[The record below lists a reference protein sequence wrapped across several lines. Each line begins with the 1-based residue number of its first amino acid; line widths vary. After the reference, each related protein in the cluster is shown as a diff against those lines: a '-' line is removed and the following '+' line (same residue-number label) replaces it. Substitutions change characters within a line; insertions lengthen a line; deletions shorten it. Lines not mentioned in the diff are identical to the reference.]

1 MSGEQKSVPASARH
15 VDLLVSGDVLY
26 TLNKGD
32 PIVVVHQR
40 LKFIPS
46 MLLIRFGTR
55 DRRRVVARGQ
65 FDCPKCEAERDY
77 EVISLREWV
86 TLFFIPIL
94 PTGNNEEREDFVE
107 CKTCKSVYDTDVL
120 ETL

>member
-1 MSGEQKSVPASARH
+1 MSGEQRVPASARH

-65 FDCPKCEAERDY
+65 FDCPKCEVERDY
-77 EVISLREWV
+77 EAISLREWV
-86 TLFFIPIL
+86 TLFLSLFFQQVTMRKGKIL
-94 PTGNNEEREDFVE
+94 LNAKPAKAYTIL
-107 CKTCKSVYDTDVL
+107 TC
-120 ETL
+120 